1 MGLSLLARR
10 EPEVEK
16 RACSGLVP
24 SKKDRYALL
33 VKWWPVRRFPG
44 YGSVPAHSNPIL
56 YIFNLQAR
64 AYLLVV
70 IDKVTATALCRSY
83 YCGG

>member
-1 MGLSLLARR
+1 MSTHFVLCFKFS
-10 EPEVEK
+10 
-16 RACSGLVP
+16 
-24 SKKDRYALL
+24 RYALL

-44 YGSVPAHSNPIL
+44 YVNVPAHSNPIL